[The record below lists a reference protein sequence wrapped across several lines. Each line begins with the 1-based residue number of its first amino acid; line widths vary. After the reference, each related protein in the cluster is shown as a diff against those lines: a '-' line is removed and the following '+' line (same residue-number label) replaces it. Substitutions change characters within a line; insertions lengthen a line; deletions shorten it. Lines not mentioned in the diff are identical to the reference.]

1 MLRFATSTAEAC
13 ESALSEAAR
22 ERQGHI
28 GQIFNSIE
36 GHHGSAKT
44 RASVS
49 PDFQP
54 GHKKLVKLPKQPMR
68 SFGHKKR
75 RKPKRLKPYWF
86 ELKPPADVSTAEACE
101 SHGRLLEKRTTP
113 ISYRADLPCKYA
125 ATPPSAIWLSC
136 LHELSW
142 LQSARPSWKG
152 WLGHVLC
159 LWSGTEVKLEGLAGS
174 QPRWLR
180 LSMQA

>member
-36 GHHGSAKT
+36 GHHDSAKT

-86 ELKPPADVSTAEACE
+86 ELKPPAD
-101 SHGRLLEKRTTP
+101 G
-113 ISYRADLPCKYA
+113 
-125 ATPPSAIWLSC
+125 
-136 LHELSW
+136 
-142 LQSARPSWKG
+142 
-152 WLGHVLC
+152 
-159 LWSGTEVKLEGLAGS
+159 
-174 QPRWLR
+174 RWLR
-180 LSMQA
+180 EHRNMRAELL